1 MRIGVLGTGVVG
13 QTMGARLVALGHDVM
28 MGARSAD
35 NEKAVAFRE
44 RTGGRTGSFAE
55 AAAHAELVV
64 HATRGDSAIEV
75 LTAASAKNL
84 AGKILIDI
92 SNPLDFSK
100 GFPPSLSVSN
110 TDSLGEIIQRTF
122 PAAHVVKTLNTV
134 TASVMVEPGRVPGR
148 HTVFVSG
155 NDKPAKGKVMDLL
168 RSFGWQSIVD
178 LGDITTARGTEQML
192 PLWVR
197 LYSVLGTGEFN
208 FAVMTKQAA
217 EEGAPLSTD

>member
-1 MRIGVLGTGVVG
+1 MKFGVLGTGMVG
-13 QTMGARLVALGHDVM
+13 SAIARRLHKLGHDVM
-28 MGARSAD
+28 VGTRSPGRAD
-35 NEKAVAFRE
+35 LPLPSG
-44 RTGGRTGSFAE
+44 TYAE
-55 AAAHAELVV
+55 AAAHGEWIVNALPGEPAVDYL
-64 HATRGDSAIEV
+64 AQCDI
-75 LTAASAKNL
+75 

-217 EEGAPLSTD
+217 EEGAPLSTA